1 MTKRIAMWSG
11 PRNISTAMMR
21 SFESRG
27 DTFISDEPMYG
38 HFLSTSMIDHPLKD
52 EIVKSMEI
60 NRIVLHEYLS
70 TFTPDAYSI
79 WYQKQMAHHILID
92 DNLEWIKDLENIF
105 LIRDPKK
112 VILSYIKKYNLDD
125 ESLIGFIQIK
135 RIFDF
140 VLDNISSNPIV
151 IDADDILRDPQQM
164 LSKLCDIVHIP
175 YKESMLSWDR
185 GYRETDGVW
194 ASHWYDN
201 VINTDRFTAYCENK
215 TKLPALYNKVYE
227 SSMKIYDQLYK
238 YRIKL

>member
-1 MTKRIAMWSG
+1 MNLKLPIL
-11 PRNISTAMMR
+11 
-21 SFESRG
+21 F
-27 DTFISDEPMYG
+27 
-38 HFLSTSMIDHPLKD
+38 FL
-52 EIVKSMEI
+52 
-60 NRIVLHEYLS
+60 
-70 TFTPDAYSI
+70 
-79 WYQKQMAHHILID
+79 
-92 DNLEWIKDLENIF
+92 
-105 LIRDPKK
+105 
-112 VILSYIKKYNLDD
+112 ILSYIKKYNLDD